1 MDSAA
6 SESTALIQKLDT
18 TRGSIIHYLL
28 RRLYSVDS
36 GTKFVHLYIA
46 AIAITFGF
54 LVVVAGLTGGVAFIH
69 PQGSVRL
76 PFFYDVNIM
85 FTFLVSFPCLII
97 LTATDQQVLI
107 DALTKV
113 QSDET
118 IEIRDQRELAND
130 WNGYFA
136 TYNLIG
142 QALGA
147 IVGVVVAAGNYVA
160 HVVLKTGLWISDANG
175 LLPVG
180 WVYLFCIFI
189 FYAVATVYVVR
200 NLAIALLLRAVVK
213 KAKVRLLPLHPDR
226 AGGLRPVG
234 RLGLR
239 NQYALTLI
247 GFNVALLFIV
257 YQYLNKNELFSALL
271 AAAVVAYLVIGPL
284 VFMAPLLPFRSAMRE
299 NKDNLMNA
307 VAKRTRQE
315 LDSLYLRLISDPTKD
330 EQASGPI
337 TKEDEELIDR
347 LRKIA
352 IVIDEL
358 PIWPFD
364 AATLRK
370 FLTAY
375 AIPIIS
381 GAYPLA
387 KAMVGSLGL
396 KWPWF
401 G

>member
-1 MDSAA
+1 
-6 SESTALIQKLDT
+6 
-18 TRGSIIHYLL
+18 
-28 RRLYSVDS
+28 
-36 GTKFVHLYIA
+36 
-46 AIAITFGF
+46 
-54 LVVVAGLTGGVAFIH
+54 
-69 PQGSVRL
+69 
-76 PFFYDVNIM
+76 
-85 FTFLVSFPCLII
+85 
-97 LTATDQQVLI
+97 
-107 DALTKV
+107 
-113 QSDET
+113 
-118 IEIRDQRELAND
+118 
-130 WNGYFA
+130 
-136 TYNLIG
+136 
-142 QALGA
+142 
-147 IVGVVVAAGNYVA
+147 
-160 HVVLKTGLWISDANG
+160 
-175 LLPVG
+175 
-180 WVYLFCIFI
+180 
-189 FYAVATVYVVR
+189 
-200 NLAIALLLRAVVK
+200 
-213 KAKVRLLPLHPDR
+213 
-226 AGGLRPVG
+226 
-234 RLGLR
+234 
-239 NQYALTLI
+239 LTLI